1 MTTFLC
7 VEAGARFF
15 KIQLFLVREGQNL
28 PIAMMYVMLSSFSCQ
43 PIVFIRVRATERRP
57 LTEKKQI
64 LKSAS
69 IISLVTIVSRVLGYV
84 RDQRTLLLLGTSHIS
99 DSFFLAYRIPNLFR
113 RLVGE
118 GSMTASFIPVFTTY
132 MREKTKEEVWEFANR
147 LFWTLALVLAV
158 ITVLGMVFSPAVIHS
173 FTPSAA
179 KNLQWNEA
187 IALNRIIFP
196 YLFFIGL
203 AALAMGILNCF
214 HIFGLPAATPVFLN
228 LTIILF
234 SVAAVWHYFK
244 DPAVSLAVGVLVG
257 GSLQFLIQVPTLVQ
271 KGMKFNFGISF
282 THPGIRSVARLM
294 VPRFFAIGIGQINFF
309 VDTYFVN
316 SAKMPQ
322 GSLTALY
329 TADRVMELVLGG
341 YAIAVATAILPM
353 MSHQAAAKD
362 FETLK
367 KTLAFSVRIVAFITV
382 PAALGLMIL
391 REPIIR
397 MLFQHGHFVAESTR
411 LTARALLYYA
421 VGLPALA
428 SVKLVVPAFYSTGDT
443 KTPVIVASI
452 SLLINVL
459 LNIVFL
465 QFFFKRVQN
474 GGPALA
480 TAIACFF
487 DFFALF
493 IIFRFRYGA
502 LGTIEILRSFS
513 KIFLC
518 AGVMGVACWFG
529 NYYTEFTVH
538 SRFLIQLLVFA
549 GLIIGATILYLAVAW
564 IVRCDEIEE
573 VYGIAL
579 RRGTSGGNGFAE
591 S

>member
-1 MTTFLC
+1 
-7 VEAGARFF
+7 
-15 KIQLFLVREGQNL
+15 
-28 PIAMMYVMLSSFSCQ
+28 
-43 PIVFIRVRATERRP
+43 
-57 LTEKKQI
+57 LTDKKQI

-84 RDQRTLLLLGTSHIS
+84 RDQRIVLLLGTSHIS

-118 GSMTASFIPVFTTY
+118 GSMTSSFIPVFTKY
-132 MREKTKEEVWEFANR
+132 MREKSKEEVWEFANN

-158 ITVLGMVFSPAVIHS
+158 ITVLGMVFSPIVIHT

-179 KNLQWNEA
+179 KDLHWDEA

-214 HIFGLPAATPVFLN
+214 QIFGLPAATPVLLN
-228 LTIILF
+228 MAIILF
-234 SVAAVWHYFK
+234 SVGAVWHYFK
-244 DPAVSLAVGVLVG
+244 DPAISLAVGVLVG
-257 GSLQFLIQVPTLVQ
+257 GALQFLIQVPMLVQ
-271 KGMKFNFGISF
+271 KGMNFKFGLSYA
-282 THPGIRSVARLM
+282 HPGIQNVARLM
-294 VPRFFAIGIGQINFF
+294 LPRFFGIGIGQINFF
-309 VDTYFVN
+309 VDTYFAN
-316 SAKMPQ
+316 SARMPQ
-322 GSLTALY
+322 GSLTAL
-329 TADRVMELVLGG
+329 TVADRVMELVLGG

-362 FETLK
+362 FDALK
-367 KTLAFSVRIVAFITV
+367 KTLTFSVRIVAFITV

-397 MLFQHGHFVAESTR
+397 VLFQHGQFVAESTK

-443 KTPVIVASI
+443 KTPVIVASM
-452 SLLINVL
+452 SLVINIV

-493 IIFRFRYGA
+493 IIFRLRYGA
-502 LGTIEILRSFS
+502 LGTMEILRSFS
-513 KIFLC
+513 KISLC
-518 AGVMGVACWFG
+518 AGIMGVACWFG
-529 NYYTEFTVH
+529 AHYTEFTVH
-538 SRFLIQLLVFA
+538 SRFLIQLLVFI
-549 GLIIGATILYLAVAW
+549 GLIVGATALYLGLTW
-564 IVRCDEIEE
+564 LFRCHEIEE
-573 VYGIAL
+573 VYGIAT
-579 RRGTSGGNGFAE
+579 RRRVAGGGNGYAE
-591 S
+591 P